1 MITIYRS
8 SAQGLEQLPAVA
20 DGCWIDAV
28 DPPQDEVARLQG
40 YGLPAEFVTYAL
52 DLDERPRT
60 ERDEGYTLIILR
72 VPYAQGAAADV
83 PYTTVPLTIIFNER
97 ILVTICRMQENL
109 AQLLLS
115 QHLHGMST
123 AKKNRF
129 VLMIFLS
136 VAGRFLRH
144 LREINQAV
152 DRVEDRLERS
162 LHNREV
168 LELLKYQ
175 KSLTFFTTALRSNEL
190 MLERL
195 QRGQLFQ
202 AFPDDAELLDDVL
215 TENEQAIEMTSI
227 SSDIL
232 SQMMDAFASIISNN
246 LNVVMKFLAAITV
259 VLTIPTLIAS
269 LYGMNVPL
277 PGAGH
282 PLAFVV
288 VAAGSLLAA
297 SVVLFYFWRKDWL

>member
-1 MITIYRS
+1 MLTIYRS
-8 SAQGLEQLPAVA
+8 SPQGLEQLPAAA

-28 DPPQDEVARLQG
+28 DPAPTEVAQLQAAG
-40 YGLPAEFVTYAL
+40 VPAEFITYAL

-72 VPYAQGAAADV
+72 VPFPQGATADI

-97 ILVTICRMQENL
+97 MLVTICRVQENL
-109 AQLLLS
+109 AQMLLS
-115 QHLHGMST
+115 HHFHTIST

-129 VLMIFLS
+129 LLLLFLS
-136 VAGRFLRH
+136 VAGRFLRY
-144 LREINQAV
+144 LREINLAV
-152 DRVEDRLERS
+152 ERVEDRLERS

-175 KSLTFFTTALRSNEL
+175 KSLTYFTTALRSNEL

-202 AFPDDAELLDDVL
+202 TFPDDAELLDDVL
-215 TENEQAIEMTSI
+215 TENQQAMEMTSI
-227 SSDIL
+227 SIDIL

-269 LYGMNVPL
+269 VYGMNVPL
-277 PGAGH
+277 PGEGN
-282 PLAFVV
+282 PLSFVILGG
-288 VAAGSLLAA
+288 ASLLAGGM
-297 SVVLFYFWRKDWL
+297 VLVYFWRKDWL